1 MMVND
6 RTSWAARRVPRAW
19 QAAALEGWSKDLKGI
34 ASVVTGGGK
43 TAFAQMCMQ
52 VFRERYR
59 DGRFVIVVPTL
70 ALLDQWYVSLR
81 EDLAVPE
88 DDISLYSGDGF
99 PDEANI
105 VNLMVVNTARRHA
118 RPIAERFPVMLIA
131 DECHRVA
138 SPANARA
145 LAGTHQATLGLSATP
160 VRQYDDLCETVLVP
174 ALGPVFFEY
183 DYTQALADGVIVPF
197 DLVNVEADL
206 ANDEQQRYDR
216 MSRDIAR
223 TFHAVAAGKM
233 GRETLK
239 RKLMSRARLAATA
252 RYRVPVAVRL
262 AEAERGSRMLIFHEQ
277 IEAAE
282 RIAGMLA
289 ARKFNATLY
298 HSKISPEVRRD
309 NLRLY
314 RRGLFDVLVTCRALD
329 EGLDVPE
336 TENAIIASGTASVRQ
351 RIQRL
356 GRVLRPAAG
365 KLRAKVYTVYATPAE
380 QERLVQEA
388 QRLEG
393 TGDITWMRA
402 SLRGHG
408 ASAD

>member
-1 MMVND
+1 MVD
-6 RTSWAARRVPRAW
+6 TPGSWTVKHPPRAW
-19 QAAALEGWSKDLKGI
+19 QATALAEWSKDLKGI

-43 TAFAQMCMQ
+43 TTFAQMCMQ

-59 DGRFVIVVPTL
+59 EGRFVIVVPTL

-88 DDISLYSGDGF
+88 GDIALYSGDGI
-99 PDEANI
+99 PGEGATI
-105 VNLMVVNTARRHA
+105 NLMVVNTARLHA
-118 RPIAERFPVMLIA
+118 PTLADRFPVMLIV
-131 DECHRVA
+131 DECHRAA
-138 SPANARA
+138 SPANASS
-145 LAGTHQATLGLSATP
+145 LVGTHRATLGLSATP
-160 VRQYDDLCETVLVP
+160 VRQYDNLCETVLIP

-183 DYTQALADGVIVPF
+183 DYGQALADGVIVPF
-197 DLVNVEADL
+197 DLVNVETDL
-206 ANDEQQRYDR
+206 MTDEQRRYDT

-223 TFHAVAAGKM
+223 TFHAVQAGKT

-252 RYRVPVAVRL
+252 RHRVPVAVRL

-314 RRGLFDVLVTCRALD
+314 RRGLFDILVTCRALD

-336 TENAIIASGTASVRQ
+336 TENAIIASGTASARQ

-408 ASAD
+408 AAAD